1 MGTDHTE
8 IFYHTSSCHLI
19 FLLDWEIIN
28 NFGKVIYIL
37 GNNIHVGG
45 KSILFGGKSIHVGG
59 KSIHVWGKSIN
70 FGGKSIHFG
79 SKSIHFGVI
88 LNDWEIKTKIE
99 KQLNFI
105 THNS

>member
-45 KSILFGGKSIHVGG
+45 KSIHFG
-59 KSIHVWGKSIN
+59 GKSIN

>member
-1 MGTDHTE
+1 LGTDHTE

-28 NFGKVIYIL
+28 NFGKAIYIL

-45 KSILFGGKSIHVGG
+45 KSIHFG
-59 KSIHVWGKSIN
+59 GKSIN
-70 FGGKSIHFG
+70 FGGKGIHFG